1 MTVIE
6 RTDTVAHFIGG
17 EEVPSASGR
26 SFPSIDPSTGREIAQ
41 VAFGEAEDVD
51 RAVAAGRAAFE
62 SGSWSKAAPGHRATV
77 MRRLA
82 DLIHQDADRI
92 GAIESRDTGK
102 PLGQAIGEVHLGA
115 DFLTYFAG
123 HAELPNGTTYPADAG
138 YFVYSVREPY
148 GVVGAISPWNYPFL
162 LACWKTAPALAVG
175 NSVVLKMAEQTP
187 LSTAELG
194 RLTLE
199 AGMPAGV
206 FNVVHGDGPT
216 TGAALVAHPHVPKLT
231 FTGSTVTGQAILR
244 SAADHIKSV
253 HLELGGKTP
262 NIVFG
267 DADLDQA
274 ISGSLFTAFY
284 NTGQIC
290 TSGSRLLVQRNR
302 ADEIIDAFVERAK
315 GIKVGDP
322 ADGTSQL
329 GPLISE
335 EQYKRVTGY
344 IEEGQRGGARLA
356 LGGGRSSV
364 PVADDGYYVEPT
376 IFVDVTPDMRI
387 AKEEIFGPV
396 LSVLTFE
403 DEDDAIR
410 IANDVMYGLAASVWT
425 TDLGRAFRV
434 ADKIDAG
441 IIWTNCPHYLPVNVP
456 YEGHKMSGLGEDLGV
471 EALQTFTHLKTHC
484 INYNGGEDGMGLSP
498 ATTARPGG
506 DPRPVPPC
514 ARDHLPRQRDVRAA
528 AAGDRRRAGQG
539 DPGLA
544 GRHRRLGHR
553 LGRADR
559 PGAARL
565 RPAHRGA
572 GGHDRHDPGL
582 VGRDRARGG
591 DARPG

>member
-1 MTVIE
+1 
-6 RTDTVAHFIGG
+6 
-17 EEVPSASGR
+17 
-26 SFPSIDPSTGREIAQ
+26 
-41 VAFGEAEDVD
+41 
-51 RAVAAGRAAFE
+51 
-62 SGSWSKAAPGHRATV
+62 
-77 MRRLA
+77 
-82 DLIHQDADRI
+82 
-92 GAIESRDTGK
+92 
-102 PLGQAIGEVHLGA
+102 
-115 DFLTYFAG
+115 
-123 HAELPNGTTYPADAG
+123 
-138 YFVYSVREPY
+138 
-148 GVVGAISPWNYPFL
+148 
-162 LACWKTAPALAVG
+162 
-175 NSVVLKMAEQTP
+175 
-187 LSTAELG
+187 
-194 RLTLE
+194 
-199 AGMPAGV
+199 MPAGV

-216 TGAALVAHPHVPKLT
+216 TGAALVAHPNVPKLT

-262 NIVFG
+262 SIVFG

-290 TSGSRLLVQRNR
+290 TSGSRLLVQRNK
-302 ADEIIDAFVERAK
+302 ADEIIDAFVQRAK

-335 EQYKRVTGY
+335 EQYQRVTGY
-344 IEEGQRGGARLA
+344 IEEGVRGGARLA

-410 IANDVMYGLAASVWT
+410 IANDVMYGLAATVWT

-471 EALQTFTHLKTHC
+471 EALKTFTHLKTHC
-484 INYNGGEDGMGLSP
+484 INFNGGKM
-498 ATTARPGG
+498 AWA
-506 DPRPVPPC
+506 
-514 ARDHLPRQRDVRAA
+514 
-528 AAGDRRRAGQG
+528 
-539 DPGLA
+539 
-544 GRHRRLGHR
+544 
-553 LGRADR
+553 
-559 PGAARL
+559 
-565 RPAHRGA
+565 
-572 GGHDRHDPGL
+572 
-582 VGRDRARGG
+582 
-591 DARPG
+591 

>member
-1 MTVIE
+1 MTVLE
-6 RTDTVAHFIGG
+6 RTSTVSHFIGG
-17 EEVPSASGR
+17 DEVPSASGR
-26 SFPSIDPSTGREIAQ
+26 TFASIDPSTGEEVAQ

-62 SGSWSKAAPGHRATV
+62 SGSWSKAAPGQRAAV

-82 DLIHQDADRI
+82 DLIRDNADRI
-92 GAIESRDTGK
+92 GRIESVDTGK
-102 PLGQAIGEVHLGA
+102 PVGQAIAEVNVGA
-115 DFLTYFAG
+115 DFITYFAG

-138 YFVYSVREPY
+138 YFVYSLREPY

-175 NSVVLKMAEQTP
+175 NSIVLKMAEQTP

-216 TGAALVAHPHVPKLT
+216 TGAALVAHPHVKKLT
-231 FTGSTVTGQAILR
+231 FTGSTATGQAILR

-262 NIVFG
+262 NIVFS

-290 TSGSRLLVQRNR
+290 TSGSRLLVQRKN
-302 ADEIIDAFVERAK
+302 ADNVIDAFVERARS
-315 GIKVGDP
+315 IRVGDP
-322 ADGTSQL
+322 GEATSQL
-329 GPLISE
+329 GPLISQ
-335 EQYKRVTGY
+335 EQYDRVTGY

-356 LGGGRSSV
+356 LGGGRPRV
-364 PVADDGYYVEPT
+364 PVAGGYWVEPT

-387 AKEEIFGPV
+387 AKEEIFGPI
-396 LSVLTFE
+396 LSVLTFDDE
-403 DEDDAIR
+403 DEAIR
-410 IANDVMYGLAASVWT
+410 IANDVMYGLAATVWT

-434 ADKIDAG
+434 AEKIDAG

-471 EALQTFTHLKTHC
+471 EALRTFTHLKTHC
-484 INYNGGEDGMGLSP
+484 VNFNGAKM
-498 ATTARPGG
+498 AWA
-506 DPRPVPPC
+506 
-514 ARDHLPRQRDVRAA
+514 
-528 AAGDRRRAGQG
+528 
-539 DPGLA
+539 
-544 GRHRRLGHR
+544 
-553 LGRADR
+553 
-559 PGAARL
+559 
-565 RPAHRGA
+565 
-572 GGHDRHDPGL
+572 
-582 VGRDRARGG
+582 
-591 DARPG
+591 

>member
-267 DADLDQA
+267 DADLRP
-274 ISGSLFTAFY
+274 GHL
-284 NTGQIC
+284 
-290 TSGSRLLVQRNR
+290 
-302 ADEIIDAFVERAK
+302 
-315 GIKVGDP
+315 
-322 ADGTSQL
+322 
-329 GPLISE
+329 
-335 EQYKRVTGY
+335 
-344 IEEGQRGGARLA
+344 RLA
-356 LGGGRSSV
+356 VHGVLQHRPDLHERLAPARPAQPGGRDHRCLRRACQGHQGRRPRRRRRRSSGRSS
-364 PVADDGYYVEPT
+364 ARSST
-376 IFVDVTPDMRI
+376 
-387 AKEEIFGPV
+387 
-396 LSVLTFE
+396 
-403 DEDDAIR
+403 
-410 IANDVMYGLAASVWT
+410 
-425 TDLGRAFRV
+425 
-434 ADKIDAG
+434 
-441 IIWTNCPHYLPVNVP
+441 
-456 YEGHKMSGLGEDLGV
+456 SG
-471 EALQTFTHLKTHC
+471 
-484 INYNGGEDGMGLSP
+484 
-498 ATTARPGG
+498 
-506 DPRPVPPC
+506 
-514 ARDHLPRQRDVRAA
+514 
-528 AAGDRRRAGQG
+528 
-539 DPGLA
+539 
-544 GRHRRLGHR
+544 
-553 LGRADR
+553 
-559 PGAARL
+559 
-565 RPAHRGA
+565 
-572 GGHDRHDPGL
+572 
-582 VGRDRARGG
+582 
-591 DARPG
+591 

>member
-1 MTVIE
+1 MTVAE
-6 RTDTVAHFIGG
+6 RTGTISHFIGG
-17 EEVPSASGR
+17 DEVPSVSGR
-26 SFPSIDPSTGREIAQ
+26 VFASIDPSTGQEIAR

-62 SGSWSKAAPGHRATV
+62 SGAWSKAAPGHRAAV

-82 DLIHQDADRI
+82 DLIRADAERI
-92 GAIESRDTGK
+92 GRIESTDTGK
-102 PLGQAIGEVHLGA
+102 PLAQAIAEVNLGA
-115 DFLTYFAG
+115 DFITYFAG

-175 NSVVLKMAEQTP
+175 NSIVLKMAEQTP

-194 RLTLE
+194 PLTID

-216 TGAALVAHPHVPKLT
+216 TGAALVAHPQVKKLT

-262 NIVFG
+262 SIVFA

-274 ISGSLFTAFY
+274 VAGSLFTAFY
-284 NTGQIC
+284 NSGQIC
-290 TSGSRLLVQRNR
+290 TSGSRLLVQRKD
-302 ADEIIDAFVERAK
+302 ADKVIDAFVERAR
-315 GIKVGDP
+315 GIRVGDP
-322 ADGTSQL
+322 GEASSQL

-335 EQYKRVTGY
+335 EQYDRVTGY
-344 IEEGQRGGARLA
+344 IEEGRRGGARLA
-356 LGGGRSSV
+356 LGGGRPSV
-364 PVADDGYYVEPT
+364 PVAGGYYVEPT

-387 AKEEIFGPV
+387 AREEIFGPV
-396 LSVLTFE
+396 LSVLTFD

-410 IANDVMYGLAASVWT
+410 IANDVMYGLAATVWT
-425 TDLGRAFRV
+425 RDLGRAFRV
-434 ADKIDAG
+434 AEKIDAG

-484 INYNGGEDGMGLSP
+484 VNFNGGKM
-498 ATTARPGG
+498 AWA
-506 DPRPVPPC
+506 
-514 ARDHLPRQRDVRAA
+514 
-528 AAGDRRRAGQG
+528 
-539 DPGLA
+539 
-544 GRHRRLGHR
+544 
-553 LGRADR
+553 
-559 PGAARL
+559 
-565 RPAHRGA
+565 
-572 GGHDRHDPGL
+572 
-582 VGRDRARGG
+582 
-591 DARPG
+591 

>member
-1 MTVIE
+1 MTVVE
-6 RTDTVAHFIGG
+6 RTGTVSHFIGG
-17 EEVPSASGR
+17 EAIESASGR
-26 SFPSIDPSTGREIAQ
+26 TFATIDPSTGREIAQ

-62 SGSWSKAAPGHRATV
+62 SGAWSKASPGHRATV

-102 PLGQAIGEVHLGA
+102 PLGQAIAEVNLGA
-115 DFLTYFAG
+115 DFVTYFAG

-194 RLTLE
+194 SLTLE

-262 NIVFG
+262 SIVFG

-290 TSGSRLLVQRNR
+290 TSGSRLLVQRNK
-302 ADEIIDAFVERAK
+302 ADEIIEAFVERAK

-322 ADGTSQL
+322 ADGSSQL

-335 EQYKRVTGY
+335 EQYQRVTGY
-344 IEEGQRGGARLA
+344 IEEGRRGGARLA
-356 LGGGRSSV
+356 LGGGRPSV

-403 DEDDAIR
+403 DEDEAIR
-410 IANDVMYGLAASVWT
+410 IANDVMYGLAATVWT

-484 INYNGGEDGMGLSP
+484 INFNGGKM
-498 ATTARPGG
+498 AWA
-506 DPRPVPPC
+506 
-514 ARDHLPRQRDVRAA
+514 
-528 AAGDRRRAGQG
+528 
-539 DPGLA
+539 
-544 GRHRRLGHR
+544 
-553 LGRADR
+553 
-559 PGAARL
+559 
-565 RPAHRGA
+565 
-572 GGHDRHDPGL
+572 
-582 VGRDRARGG
+582 
-591 DARPG
+591 